1 VEDEMTQV
9 WIDDTEIDALN
20 FKEETFTGSDS
31 GQSRRK
37 IAFDFKVTS
46 AEYHDI
52 AVLLYKMEFRIRVP
66 EKKLDFFAAISN
78 YSTSITNLYKENQ
91 VADYTL
97 ELTEKA

>member
-1 VEDEMTQV
+1 MTLV
-9 WIDDTEIDALN
+9 WIDETQVTALN
-20 FKEETFTGSDS
+20 FQKETLTDPVS
-31 GQSRRK
+31 GKTKQK

-66 EKKLDFFAAISN
+66 EQNLDFVAAISN
-78 YSTSITNLYKENQ
+78 YSTSITNLYEENQ
-91 VADYTL
+91 VADYKL

>member
-1 VEDEMTQV
+1 MTTV
-9 WIDDTEIDALN
+9 WIDDTEIDAFN
-20 FKEETFTGSDS
+20 FQEELIADNVS
-31 GQSRRK
+31 GKTKQK

-66 EKKLDFFAAISN
+66 EKELDFFAAISN

-91 VADYTL
+91 VADYKL